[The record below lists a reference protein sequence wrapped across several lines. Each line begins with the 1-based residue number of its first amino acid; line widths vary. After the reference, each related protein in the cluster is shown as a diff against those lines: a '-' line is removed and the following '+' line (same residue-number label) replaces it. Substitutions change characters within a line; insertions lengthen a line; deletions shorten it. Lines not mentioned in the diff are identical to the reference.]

1 VLSFILFYLHWEK
14 FHSYKNLKEGIVL
27 TTKISKAIHHFQQER
42 ELALSTNLKT
52 QKGVEILQQ
61 LLKTKDH
68 LQHLSP
74 AISSSISSLSSLT
87 SLLIQTYKIKD
98 PRKVLSNYSLINER
112 LLSSIFSILQISSDP
127 NLTKAILAYSFFL
140 HIKEKASI
148 EKELARSFLNESTLE
163 FQEAVNQQHLYE
175 KLFKQIAPT
184 SLFKS
189 YEELFKEGEFSS
201 VKEFREA
208 VLSQKEIEENE
219 LRGYLQSMSLRL
231 EKLKAFEDYL
241 TSSILSTVEELLSK
255 SFYHLWLYLLL
266 FMAIFAIFILTTL
279 QILRLLKKK
288 SELKGILDR
297 YVISSTTDLRGII
310 TDVSEA
316 FCKISGYSKEELIGK
331 PHNIIRHPD
340 MPKEVFKQMW
350 QTISKG
356 KVWEGEVKNKKKDGG
371 SYWVRAVISPVYD
384 EKGKRIG
391 YTAVRQDI
399 TDKKKIEELNKT
411 LEERVAREVQ
421 KSREK
426 DKKMLQQSRLAQMG
440 EMLSMIAHQWRQPLS
455 AISTTASAL
464 NMKAKL
470 GTIDPTSVKE
480 LTSKILSYTRHLSQT
495 IDDFRDFFKSDKE
508 KQETSWK
515 EMIESVMGIIETSL
529 HNKNIQLIK
538 RIESNAIFYTHPNQV
553 KQVILNL
560 IKNAEDVLLER
571 KVKEPKIT
579 LIAKDNLLIVK
590 DNGGGIEEEIL
601 PKIFD
606 PYFSTKLE
614 KDGTGLGLYMSK
626 TIIEDHCKGKLW
638 VYNDEE
644 GAVFVIE
651 LPPKEA
657 VSLNSKKA
665 S

>member
-1 VLSFILFYLHWEK
+1 
-14 FHSYKNLKEGIVL
+14 LKEGV
-27 TTKISKAIHHFQQER
+27 TFTSKISTLLNLFQKER
-42 ELALSTNLKT
+42 VLALQT
-52 QKGVEILQQ
+52 LQNPKLQPQLNRSFTTTSQ
-61 LLKTKDH
+61 LLKELLHYSSHLPLKHSHTILNSISLNHLYSQLQKKDNFTT
-68 LQHLSP
+68 LTAYSQINQKLL
-74 AISSSISSLSSLT
+74 SSLSSTLT
-87 SLLIQTYKIKD
+87 
-98 PRKVLSNYSLINER
+98 LSTNPY
-112 LLSSIFSILQISSDP
+112 
-127 NLTKAILAYSFFL
+127 LTRSILAYDFFL
-140 HIKEKASI
+140 HLKEKASI
-148 EKELARSFLNESTLE
+148 EGVLGEMILKSKVALGGKREKSLFQKVVNEQE
-163 FQEAVNQQHLYE
+163 FYH
-175 KLFKQIAPT
+175 KLFREFAP
-184 SLFKS
+184 SSFFKS
-189 YEELFKEGEFSS
+189 YEELFREGDFKSLKVVEKAILEGDLKRLIDSKSWAES
-201 VKEFREA
+201 VALK
-208 VLSQKEIEENE
+208 
-219 LRGYLQSMSLRL
+219 M
-231 EKLKAFEDYL
+231 EKLQAFEDYL
-241 TSSILSTVEELLSK
+241 EAEVINSTNSSLSK
-255 SFYHLWLYLLL
+255 ALSQLWLYLLL
-266 FMAIFAIFILTTL
+266 FIAIFAIFFLTTA
-279 QILRLLKKK
+279 QILKLLKKK

-297 YVISSTTDLRGII
+297 YVISSTTDLKGNI

-350 QTISKG
+350 KTISKG
-356 KVWEGEVKNKKKDGG
+356 KVWEGEVKNRKKNGG
-371 SYWVRAVISPVYD
+371 SYWVRAVISPLYD
-384 EKGKRIG
+384 ERGKRIG

-411 LEERVAREVQ
+411 LEERVAKEVQ

-455 AISTTASAL
+455 AISSTASAL

-470 GTIDPTSVKE
+470 GSSDNEIVAQ
-480 LTSKILSYTRHLSQT
+480 LTQKILSYTQHLSQT

-508 KQETSWK
+508 KRITTWK
-515 EMIESVMGIIETSL
+515 EMVESVMGIIETSL
-529 HNKNIQLIK
+529 ENKNIKLIK
-538 RIESNAIFYTHPNQV
+538 EIESDTLFYTHPNQV

-571 KVKEPKIT
+571 EIKNPTIT
-579 LIAKDNLLIVK
+579 LTAKGNLLIVK
-590 DNGGGIEEEIL
+590 DNAGGIEEKIL

-626 TIIEDHCKGKLW
+626 TIIQEHCNGNLW

-651 LPPKEA
+651 LPPSNESAKER
-657 VSLNSKKA
+657 KA